1 MRLQVL
7 QAQQWL
13 AHHLLG
19 DKEEW
24 IGQQERLQQKRVQK
38 RLQQKRLQKL
48 QQKRLQK
55 RIHQKRL
62 QQKQRHASTL
72 PARPME
78 VGSRVKAAAPPP
90 VPPPASA
97 DSRSGEYDYR
107 NGESSR
113 QRQWRLHGVW
123 RKRAGKHVDWYNE
136 QYRK

>member
-1 MRLQVL
+1 MDRPARAAPAKAGPEV
-7 QAQQWL
+7 AP
-13 AHHLLG
+13 AKAAPKAPAKAAPKA
-19 DKEEW
+19 DPPKAAPAEAE
-24 IGQQERLQQKRVQK
+24 
-38 RLQQKRLQKL
+38 
-48 QQKRLQK
+48 
-55 RIHQKRL
+55 
-62 QQKQRHASTL
+62 ASTL